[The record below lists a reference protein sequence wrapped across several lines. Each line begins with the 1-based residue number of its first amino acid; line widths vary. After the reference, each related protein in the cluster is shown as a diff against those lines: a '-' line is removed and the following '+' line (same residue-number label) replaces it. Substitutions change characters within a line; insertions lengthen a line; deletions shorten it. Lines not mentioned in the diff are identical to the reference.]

1 MKTADLDI
9 EFGRGLRHEAEV
21 LEMASK
27 HGIIMSEGDSY
38 WINGEFFKN
47 QIEAE
52 EYLKIKNSVAD
63 ELVTALRNQLF
74 EMTPKDE

>member
-27 HGIIMSEGDSY
+27 HGIIMREGDSY